1 MQSFLKKPGNF
12 FNKTKIGAKSLLSSG
27 KKLGSTLMGTPIKVA
42 QKLLPP
48 TKQLAKERRQNDSSQ
63 FVKNYLDFF
72 GAKKTAK
79 ILRNNLKITRD
90 ALVDMFETTKLLKIQ
105 IGNITNSLKRKGGKD
120 GKKKGGGLGGLLGG
134 GLGMLSGLLS
144 VASLLTNPVVL
155 GVLAAF
161 AAGSIGVL
169 LANEKTREAIFGFI
183 SKYGGKIFNFLKDS
197 FLNVLKENFPNIF
210 LLLTDLPG
218 LVKNA
223 VAAALGLQSTP
234 AKIDIEFNELNKKLE
249 AAGMDKDGNNKKLS
263 LKDRRNK
270 NKLLNEGRTLEQQQI
285 YEEVME
291 RKEVLEDLKEK
302 MKNVEDEVPKSG
314 LTKRKGKPTAYHTEE
329 DKKIIREKQKE
340 ILNQGLLDY
349 EGSKQQ
355 VKKVSES
362 KVEGD
367 KESKE
372 VKEVSDSEVKE
383 VSDNKVEGS
392 KEEVKKVSESKV
404 KGVKESKEVK
414 EVSESKV
421 EGVKE
426 GDSDN
431 VKVDTSKNMD
441 IVNNIEKPIEEES
454 DDPIIKYVPTA
465 MSGSN
470 NQPQVMGESS
480 NPPPT
485 GGGSPSIVFFPSKNF
500 DTISDQT
507 AKSLMNIVDG

>member
-1 MQSFLKKPGNF
+1 
-12 FNKTKIGAKSLLSSG
+12 
-27 KKLGSTLMGTPIKVA
+27 MGTPIKVA

-314 LTKRKGKPTAYHTEE
+314 LTSGGKGAPTAYHTEE

-349 EGSKQQ
+349 EGSKEK
-355 VKKVSES
+355 VKKVSETE
-362 KVEGD
+362 VEGD
-367 KESKE
+367 KDSK
-372 VKEVSDSEVKE
+372 KVKE

-392 KEEVKKVSESKV
+392 KEEVKEVSDSKV
-404 KGVKESKEVK
+404 EGSKESKEVK

-426 GDSDN
+426 GDSEN
-431 VKVDTSKNMD
+431 VKADTSKNTD

>member
-1 MQSFLKKPGNF
+1 MQSFLKKPGNL

-79 ILRNNLKITRD
+79 LLRNNLKITRD

-314 LTKRKGKPTAYHTEE
+314 LTSGGKGAPTAYHTEE

-340 ILNQGLLDY
+340 ILNQGLLDF
-349 EGSKQQ
+349 EGSK
-355 VKKVSES
+355 E
-362 KVEGD
+362 
-367 KESKE
+367 E
-372 VKEVSDSEVKE
+372 VKEVSDS
-383 VSDNKVEGS
+383 KVEGS
-392 KEEVKKVSESKV
+392 
-404 KGVKESKEVK
+404 KESKEVK

-426 GDSDN
+426 GDSEN
-431 VKVDTSKNMD
+431 VKADTSKNTD

>member
-12 FNKTKIGAKSLLSSG
+12 FNKTKIGANSLLSSG

-42 QKLLPP
+42 KKLLPP
-48 TKQLAKERRQNDSSQ
+48 TKQLAKERRENDSSQ

-72 GAKKTAK
+72 GAKRTAK
-79 ILRNNLKITRD
+79 VLRNNLKITRD

-105 IGNITNSLKRKGGKD
+105 IGNITDSLKRKGGKD
-120 GKKKGGGLGGLLGG
+120 DKKKGGGLGGLLGG
-134 GLGMLSGLLS
+134 GLAGLSGLLS

-169 LANEKTREAIFGFI
+169 LANEKTREAIFKFI
-183 SKYGGKIFNFLKDS
+183 KNYAAPVVGFLKDS

-223 VAAALGLQSTP
+223 VTAALGLQSTP

-249 AAGMDKDGNNKKLS
+249 AAGMDKAGNNMKLS
-263 LKDRRNK
+263 IRDRKNK
-270 NKLLNEGRTLEQQQI
+270 SKLLNEGRTAEQQQI

-291 RKEVLEDLKEK
+291 RKGVLEDLKKK

-314 LTKRKGKPTAYHTEE
+314 LIKKGRGRSRAYHTKE
-329 DKKIIREKQKE
+329 DLEIIKQKKKE
-340 ILNQGLLDY
+340 ILNQGLLEY
-349 EGSKQQ
+349 EGKS
-355 VKKVSES
+355 
-362 KVEGD
+362 G
-367 KESKE
+367 E
-372 VKEVSDSEVKE
+372 VKEVSGG
-383 VSDNKVEGS
+383 KVES
-392 KEEVKKVSESKV
+392 
-404 KGVKESKEVK
+404 VKESGEVK

-426 GDSDN
+426 GDSEN
-431 VKVDTSKNMD
+431 VKADTSKNME
-441 IVNNIEKPIEEES
+441 IVKNIENPIEEEN
-454 DDPIIKYVPTA
+454 DDPIVKYVPTA

-470 NQPQVMGESS
+470 NQPQVMGGSS

>member
-48 TKQLAKERRQNDSSQ
+48 TKQLAKERRENDSSQ

-105 IGNITNSLKRKGGKD
+105 IGNITDSLKRKGGKD
-120 GKKKGGGLGGLLGG
+120 DKKKGGGLGGLLGG
-134 GLGMLSGLLS
+134 GLAGLSGLLS
-144 VASLLTNPVVL
+144 VASLLTNPFVVSVL
-155 GVLAAF
+155 GLISAGGIAA
-161 AAGSIGVL
+161 L
-169 LANEKTREAIFGFI
+169 LLNEGTREAIFGFI

-249 AAGMDKDGNNKKLS
+249 AAGMDKSGNNMKLS
-263 LKDRRNK
+263 IRDRRNK

-291 RKEVLEDLKEK
+291 RKGVLEDLKKK
-302 MKNVEDEVPKSG
+302 MKNVEDEVPKSESYQ
-314 LTKRKGKPTAYHTEE
+314 KRVRGKMQTFYRHSEE
-329 DKKIIREKQKE
+329 DKKLIKQKKNE
-340 ILNQGLLDY
+340 ILNQGLLEY
-349 EGSKQQ
+349 EGKS
-355 VKKVSES
+355 
-362 KVEGD
+362 G
-367 KESKE
+367 E
-372 VKEVSDSEVKE
+372 VKEVSGG
-383 VSDNKVEGS
+383 KVE
-392 KEEVKKVSESKV
+392 
-404 KGVKESKEVK
+404 GVKESGEVK

-426 GDSDN
+426 GDTEN
-431 VKVDTSKNMD
+431 VKADTSKNME
-441 IVNNIEKPIEEES
+441 IVKNIENPIEEEN
-454 DDPIIKYVPTA
+454 DDPIVKYVPTA

-470 NQPQVMGESS
+470 NQPQVMGGSS

-485 GGGSPSIVFFPSKNF
+485 GGGEPTIVFFPSKNF

>member
-105 IGNITNSLKRKGGKD
+105 IGNITDSLKRKGGKD
-120 GKKKGGGLGGLLGG
+120 DKKKGGGLGGLLGG
-134 GLGMLSGLLS
+134 GLAGLSGLLS

-155 GVLAAF
+155 GILGAIAAGGLAA
-161 AAGSIGVL
+161 L
-169 LANEKTREAIFGFI
+169 LLNEGTREAIFKFLKNYAAPVVG
-183 SKYGGKIFNFLKDS
+183 FLKDS

-223 VAAALGLQSTP
+223 VTAALGLQSTP

-249 AAGMDKDGNNKKLS
+249 AAGMDKSGNNMKLS
-263 LKDRRNK
+263 IRDRRNK
-270 NKLLNEGRTLEQQQI
+270 SNLLNEGRTAEQQQI

-291 RKEVLEDLKEK
+291 RKGVLEDLKKK
-302 MKNVEDEVPKSG
+302 MKDVEDEVPMSG
-314 LTKRKGKPTAYHTEE
+314 LIKGGRGGSRAYHTKE
-329 DKKIIREKQKE
+329 DLEIIKQKKKE
-340 ILNQGLLDY
+340 ILNQGLLEY
-349 EGSKQQ
+349 EGKS
-355 VKKVSES
+355 
-362 KVEGD
+362 G
-367 KESKE
+367 E
-372 VKEVSDSEVKE
+372 VKEVSGG
-383 VSDNKVEGS
+383 KVE
-392 KEEVKKVSESKV
+392 
-404 KGVKESKEVK
+404 GVKESGEVK

-426 GDSDN
+426 SDTEN
-431 VKVDTSKNMD
+431 VKADTSKNME
-441 IVNNIEKPIEEES
+441 IVKNIENPIEEEN
-454 DDPIIKYVPTA
+454 DDPIVKYVPTA

-470 NQPQVMGESS
+470 NQPQVMGGSS

-485 GGGSPSIVFFPSKNF
+485 GGGEPTIVFFPSKNF
-500 DTISDQT
+500 DTISDKT